1 VSSTTAPPRWDGI
14 PRARFRYPRVHRPL

>member
-14 PRARFRYPRVHRPL
+14 PRARSSVHRPL